1 MEDWKVGLV
10 RQILRQPGTHGP
22 FHPPSPTL
30 PSFRY
35 SIPAAAYPCLPPGS
49 LSFTIHI
56 MSFPATARRNR
67 GAYGN
72 PFSGVGVE
80 FAPLA
85 PAPAAPGVLLHE
97 AGYNP
102 RSRDWMFPNVLS
114 PFWRLYFNA
123 RPGHRVV
130 MEDGAETRL
139 GPDRIVLI
147 PDGVLFHCR
156 GRASAPHLWLAFQC
170 ARRLDASQA
179 VPVALGPRVEE
190 RRTIRRL
197 AAEIGA
203 GPRGRRDRIFH
214 LSHAVLH
221 LVLARAEIRWET
233 GGEDD
238 AMARVD
244 AAIAGGLAAALRVA
258 DLVKESGLGRRAFL
272 RAFLRKHG
280 TTPARH
286 IVRLRVRE
294 AAALLS
300 GTSRSID
307 DIASATGF
315 PNRHYFTRVF
325 RRLAGSPPAAWRRA
339 HVTTA

>member
-1 MEDWKVGLV
+1 
-10 RQILRQPGTHGP
+10 
-22 FHPPSPTL
+22 
-30 PSFRY
+30 
-35 SIPAAAYPCLPPGS
+35 
-49 LSFTIHI
+49 
-56 MSFPATARRNR
+56 MSFPSAARRNR
-67 GAYGN
+67 GAYSH

-85 PAPAAPGVLLHE
+85 PAPAVPGVLLHE

-130 MEDGAETRL
+130 SADGAEVRL

-156 GRASAPHLWLAFQC
+156 GRAPVPHLWLAFQ
-170 ARRLDASQA
+170 AAGRLHASQR
-179 VPVALGPRVEE
+179 VPAELPTRQEE
-190 RRTIRRL
+190 RRVMRRL
-197 AAEIGA
+197 AAEIAA
-203 GPRGRRDRIFH
+203 GKAGRRGRIFH
-214 LSHAVLH
+214 LAQALLH
-221 LVLARAEIRWET
+221 MVLARPDLRWSD

-244 AAIAGGLAAALRVA
+244 AAVADRLASPLRVA
-258 DLVKESGLGRRAFL
+258 DLVKASGLGRRAFL
-272 RAFLRKHG
+272 DAFRRAHG

-286 IVRLRVRE
+286 IVRLRLRE
-294 AAALLS
+294 ASALLS

-307 DIASATGF
+307 DIAAAAGF
-315 PNRHYFTRVF
+315 PNRHYFSRVF
-325 RRLAGSPPAAWRRA
+325 RRHTGSPPAAWRRA
-339 HVTTA
+339 HALAV